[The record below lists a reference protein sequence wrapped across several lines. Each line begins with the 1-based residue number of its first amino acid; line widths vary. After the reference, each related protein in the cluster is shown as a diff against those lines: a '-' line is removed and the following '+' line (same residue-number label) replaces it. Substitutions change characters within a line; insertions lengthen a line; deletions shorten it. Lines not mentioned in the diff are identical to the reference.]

1 MACHKQLTE
10 ATGMKVYFCDPHS
23 PWQKGSCENMNG
35 LLRQFLPKGQD
46 LSLYSQQQL
55 EAIADLLNNRPRQ
68 TLHWLTPHQAFANF
82 LQALS
87 P

>member
-1 MACHKQLTE
+1 MACHKALTE

-35 LLRQFLPKGQD
+35 LLRQFLPRGQD
-46 LSLYSQQQL
+46 LSVYSQQQL

-68 TLHWLTPHQAFANF
+68 TLNWLTPHQAFANF
-82 LQALS
+82 LQDLLR
-87 P
+87 